1 MKLLITGVTGLIGGQ
16 LAKECEKNGI
26 AINYLTTHKNKIED
40 LPHYKG
46 FYWNPETGEID
57 KKCIEGVDKII
68 HLAGASVAK
77 RWTQKRRKEILA
89 SRIKTADLL
98 KSLLEENDNIVTQFI
113 SASAIGIYPDS
124 MSKLYDED
132 SPEKANDFLGLVVQ
146 EWETA
151 ADKFK
156 ELGIEVTK
164 IRIGLVLAANGG
176 FLKEI
181 KKPIQFYAGS
191 YLGSGNQWQ
200 SWIHIEDLARIFLF
214 VAENELTGVF
224 NAVSP
229 NPVKQKFLIRCVAN
243 ILEKKIILPPIP
255 KLVLQATMGEM
266 ASMITSSQL
275 VMSKRLKQP
284 NFHFHF
290 PQVKSALRNI
300 LNAQ

>member
-16 LAKECEKNGI
+16 LAKECEQNGI
-26 AINYLTTHKNKIED
+26 AINYLTTHKNKIENS
-40 LPHYKG
+40 PQYKG

-57 KKCIEGVDKII
+57 KECIEGVDKII

-89 SRIKTADLL
+89 SRIKSADLL
-98 KSLLEENDNIVTQFI
+98 RSLIKESDNTVTQFI

-132 SPEKANDFLGLVVQ
+132 STEKSNDFLGLVVQ

-151 ADKFK
+151 ADEFK

-181 KKPIQFYAGS
+181 KKPVQYYAGS
-191 YLGSGNQWQ
+191 CLGSGNQWQ

-229 NPVKQKFLIRCVAN
+229 NPVKQKFLIKCIADQ
-243 ILEKKIILPPIP
+243 LDKKIILPAVP
-255 KLVLQATMGEM
+255 KLVLRATLGEM
-266 ASMITSSQL
+266 SSMITSSQL
-275 VMSKRLKQP
+275 VMSKRLRSH

-290 PQVKSALRNI
+290 PHLKAAVRDI
-300 LNAQ
+300 LHA